1 MVYNVS
7 YTPTD
12 MAGIFGDLFAEFLKN
27 GILYAGVIVLA
38 VIIILIIRAL
48 RK

>member
-12 MAGIFGDLFAEFLKN
+12 MAGIFQDLFAEFLKQ
-27 GILYAGVIVLA
+27 GIVWAGVIVVL
-38 VIIILIIRAL
+38 IIIIVLIRAI
-48 RK
+48 KK